1 MMKIPVKKTT
11 CAIMAGAVLFSMTG
25 CSVLEDITGKSSK
38 DPSKDVMEA
47 AEDYCKAI
55 ADADADKIIDLS
67 ADDLG
72 DLEDQLKD
80 SLDFKNG
87 QYSDD
92 MAGILDAIA
101 GTIEYEIEEDSLE
114 VDGDKGEASVDVTFT
129 VYDYL
134 DGEFGDDV
142 DTLDEAKEAI
152 EDGDTTDIDI
162 TLELEQTDD
171 DWKVAD
177 TDKIVEDVYEFMMMG
192 ALSPDF
198 SFEEEVVTVETE
210 INYDINVSE
219 VDPYEIEPDNTAA
232 SADTD
237 YNFENEINTM
247 AYINTDEEMY
257 LAFDEEYGYWEGTTS
272 WTNMIGTYDSGTGSI
287 TFVQPTASDLG
298 EICVTVVYSP
308 VAYANES
315 DLTTVIYDTAFTAT
329 TDANGNLVYQVT
341 IDAPVD
347 GYYMISFAPDEAGA
361 STPVLEV
368 TARVGEAAY

>member
-1 MMKIPVKKTT
+1 MKIPVKKTT

-72 DLEDQLKD
+72 DLENQLKD

-152 EDGDTTDIDI
+152 EDGDTTDINI

-171 DWKVAD
+171 GWKVAD

-198 SFEEEVVTVETE
+198 SFEEEAVTVETE

-219 VDPYEIEPDNTAA
+219 VDPNEIEPDNTAA

-257 LAFDEEYGYWEGTTS
+257 LAFDEEYGYWEQAALLLFS
-272 WTNMIGTYDSGTGSI
+272 LQHQI
-287 TFVQPTASDLG
+287 
-298 EICVTVVYSP
+298 
-308 VAYANES
+308 
-315 DLTTVIYDTAFTAT
+315 
-329 TDANGNLVYQVT
+329 
-341 IDAPVD
+341 
-347 GYYMISFAPDEAGA
+347 
-361 STPVLEV
+361 LERSV
-368 TARVGEAAY
+368 

>member
-1 MMKIPVKKTT
+1 MKIQVKKTA
-11 CAIMAGAVLFSMTG
+11 CAVMAGAVLMSMTG
-25 CSVLEDITGKSSK
+25 CSFLENIGGDSSK
-38 DPSKDVMEA
+38 DPSKDALEA

-55 ADADADKIIDLS
+55 ADTDADKIIDLS

-80 SLDFKNG
+80 SLDFRNG

-114 VDGDKGEASVDVTFT
+114 VDEDKGEASVDVTFM

-134 DGEFGDDV
+134 DGEFGEDV

-152 EDGDTTDIDI
+152 EAGNTTDIDI
-162 TLELEQTDD
+162 TLELEETDD
-171 DWKVAD
+171 GWKVAD
-177 TDKIVEDVYEFMMMG
+177 TEKIVESVYEFMMMG

-198 SFEEEVVTVETE
+198 SFEETVTVETE
-210 INYDINVSE
+210 INCDINVSE
-219 VDPYEIEPDNTAA
+219 ADPNEIEPDNTAA

-237 YNFENEINTM
+237 YNFENQISSM
-247 AYINTDEEMY
+247 PYINTDEEMY
-257 LAFDEEYGYWEGTTS
+257 MALVEEYGHWEGTTA
-272 WTNMIGTYDSGTGSI
+272 WTDMVGTYDSGVDSV

-298 EICVTVVYSP
+298 EICVTVAYSP

-315 DLTTVIYDTAFTAT
+315 DLTIVMCDEAFTAT
-329 TDANGNLVYQVT
+329 TDENGNLVYQIT
-341 IDAPVD
+341 IDAPAD
-347 GYYMISFAPDEAGA
+347 GYYRISFAPDEA
-361 STPVLEV
+361 SIDDPVLRA